1 VCAQFGSRARQSVR
15 RRCILTYQL
24 TTPSNSPINSPHRLT
39 TPPPTQNFRWTEE
52 EVNAKLEKAMKA
64 AFADVWEVHTE
75 AKLPLRTAAFVK
87 ALQRVTRARVHRGF
101 D

>member
-1 VCAQFGSRARQSVR
+1 MCAVWVARAAERALPLHPE
-15 RRCILTYQL
+15 LTYQL
-24 TTPSNSPINSPHRLT
+24 DLT
-39 TPPPTQNFRWTEE
+39 FTSLSPPPPLTQTQNFRWTEE

>member
-1 VCAQFGSRARQSVR
+1 MRNFALPLYPRLA
-15 RRCILTYQL
+15 YQL
-24 TTPSNSPINSPHRLT
+24 APELTSTSPS
-39 TPPPTQNFRWTEE
+39 PPTQNFRWTEE

>member
-1 VCAQFGSRARQSVR
+1 
-15 RRCILTYQL
+15 
-24 TTPSNSPINSPHRLT
+24 
-39 TPPPTQNFRWTEE
+39 
-52 EVNAKLEKAMKA
+52 MKA